1 VITLESD
8 IDDKLS
14 NVRTRTNKV
23 SNYFLL
29 DRLDFKKNKKTN
41 TIDQ

>member
-1 VITLESD
+1 MITISD

-23 SNYFLL
+23 SNYFFF
-29 DRLDFKKNKKTN
+29 DILDFKKKNTN
-41 TIDQ
+41 TLDQ